1 MSAEK
6 TKAPTSSQKSIKRHV
21 LAGVAIVALLA
32 GGVGGW
38 AATSEISGAVIAV
51 GQIVVDSNVKKVQH
65 PSGGIVGELRVHDG
79 DRVKVGDIVVRL
91 DDTITRANLAIVTKG
106 LNELIARKARLEA
119 ERDGADK
126 IAFPKELTDQAG
138 NPDVSSAIASENK
151 LFEARRI
158 SRENQRDQL
167 RNQVKELGEQI
178 AGFTAQQE
186 AKQKEIQLIQRELE
200 GVRDLF
206 QKNLVQL
213 SRLTQL
219 EREAARLEGE
229 RGQFISSIAQSK
241 VKISDTQLQIIQID
255 QDLASDVGK
264 ELREI
269 DGKIGEYVER
279 KVTAED
285 QLRRI
290 DIRAPQ
296 DGTVFQSAV
305 HTVGGVITAGE
316 PIMMIVPEADNL
328 AVEAKT
334 NPAEIDQLQ
343 VGQRALLRFTNFNQR
358 TTPEIYGYVTRISA
372 DISTDQRSGASYYT
386 IRIGMPA
393 EEVAKLGDVKL
404 VPGMPVETFV
414 QTGDRTVISYL
425 AKPFTDQLKRAFRE
439 K

>member
-1 MSAEK
+1 M
-6 TKAPTSSQKSIKRHV
+6 KAPKVTASQKSIKRHV
-21 LAGVAIVALLA
+21 VTGVLIVVFLGA
-32 GGVGGW
+32 GVGGW
-38 AATSEISGAVIAV
+38 AATSEITGAVIAT

-65 PSGGIVGELRVHDG
+65 PSGGIVGELKVRDG
-79 DRVKVGDIVVRL
+79 DRVKVGDVVVRL
-91 DDTITRANLAIVTKG
+91 DDTVTRANLAIVTKG
-106 LNELIARKARLEA
+106 LNEFAARKARLEA
-119 ERDGADK
+119 ERNGDK
-126 IAFPKELTDQAG
+126 AIAYPKELTDQLN
-138 NPDVSSAIASENK
+138 NPEVRAAIDSENK
-151 LFEARRI
+151 LFQARFI
-158 SRENQRDQL
+158 ARENQRNQL
-167 RNQVKELGEQI
+167 RNQIAELREQI
-178 AGFTAQQE
+178 SGFIAQQE
-186 AKQKEIQLIQRELE
+186 AKQKEIALIERELE

-206 QKNLVQL
+206 KKNLVQL
-213 SRLTQL
+213 TRLTQL

-241 VKISDTQLQIIQID
+241 VKISDTELQIIQID
-255 QDLASDVGK
+255 QDLASDNGK

-269 DGKIGEYVER
+269 EGKIGEFVER

-285 QLRRI
+285 QLKRV
-290 DIRAPQ
+290 DIRSPQ

-328 AVEAKT
+328 AVEAKA

-343 VGQRALLRFTNFNQR
+343 IGQRALLRFTNFNQR
-358 TTPEIYGYVTRISA
+358 STPEIFGTVTRISA

-386 IRIGMPA
+386 IRVGMPA
-393 EEVAKLGDVKL
+393 EEVAKLGDVRL

>member
-1 MSAEK
+1 MNAAK
-6 TKAPTSSQKSIKRHV
+6 PKALTSSQKSINRHV
-21 LAGVAIVALLA
+21 LAGVLIVALLA

-38 AATSEISGAVIAV
+38 AATSEISGAVIAA

-65 PSGGIVGELRVHDG
+65 PSGGIVGDLRVHDG
-79 DRVKVGDIVVRL
+79 DRVKTGDIVVRL
-91 DDTITRANLAIVTKG
+91 DDTITRANLSIVTKG
-106 LNELIARKARLEA
+106 LNELMARKARLEA
-119 ERDGADK
+119 ERGGAEK
-126 IAFPKELTDQAG
+126 ITFPEELTDQTG

-151 LFEARRI
+151 LFDARRI

-178 AGFTAQQE
+178 SGFTAQQE

-343 VGQRALLRFTNFNQR
+343 IGQRALLRFTNFNQR
-358 TTPEIYGYVTRISA
+358 TTPEIYGHVTRISA
-372 DISTDQRSGASYYT
+372 DISTDQRSGATYYT

>member
-1 MSAEK
+1 M
-6 TKAPTSSQKSIKRHV
+6 KASNKLTPSQKSINRHV
-21 LAGVAIVALLA
+21 VTGVLIVVLLA

-38 AATSEISGAVIAV
+38 AATSEISGAVIGA
-51 GQIVVDSNVKKVQH
+51 GQIVVDTNVKKVQH
-65 PSGGIVGELRVHDG
+65 PSGGIVGELNVRDG
-79 DRVKVGDIVVRL
+79 DRVKAGDVVVRL

-106 LNELIARKARLEA
+106 LNELAARKARLEA
-119 ERDGADK
+119 ERDGRLEIK
-126 IAFPKELTDQAG
+126 FPSELTDQMK
-138 NPDVSSAIASENK
+138 NPDVASAVASEVR

-158 SRENQRDQL
+158 SRDNQRSQL
-167 RNQVKELGEQI
+167 RNQISELREQI
-178 AGFTAQQE
+178 AGFSAQQE
-186 AKQKEIQLIQRELE
+186 AKQTEINLIARELE
-200 GVRDLF
+200 GVRDLYK
-206 QKNLVQL
+206 KNLIQL

-229 RGQFISSIAQSK
+229 RGQFISSMAQAK
-241 VKISDTQLQIIQID
+241 VKISDTELQIISID
-255 QDLASDVGK
+255 QDLASDVGR

-269 DGKIGEYVER
+269 DGKIGEFVER

-316 PIMMIVPEADNL
+316 PIMLIVPEADNL

-343 VGQRALLRFTNFNQR
+343 IGQKALLRFVNFNQR
-358 TTPEIYGYVTRISA
+358 TTPEIYGTVSRISA

-386 IRIGMPA
+386 VRISLPA
-393 EEVAKLGDVKL
+393 AELEQLGEVKL
-404 VPGMPVETFV
+404 VPGMPVETFI
-414 QTGDRTVISYL
+414 QTADRTVISYL
-425 AKPFTDQLKRAFRE
+425 ARPFTDQLKRAFRE